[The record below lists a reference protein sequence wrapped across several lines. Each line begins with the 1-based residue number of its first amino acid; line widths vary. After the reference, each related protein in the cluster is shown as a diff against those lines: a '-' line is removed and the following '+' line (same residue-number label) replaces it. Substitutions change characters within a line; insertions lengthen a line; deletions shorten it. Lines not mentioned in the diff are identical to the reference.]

1 MKAIIFGAGGQDAF
15 FLNLLL
21 KKNQIQTILVS
32 TSNASIIGDVSDY
45 SFVCNL
51 VNLHKPDYIFHLAAS
66 SSTNHAF
73 LFKNNS
79 SISNGTIN
87 ILESVKVNSPSTKVF
102 LSGSAMQFENKGLPI
117 NEKTPFKA
125 SSHYS
130 VARIHSVYSARY
142 YREHFGLKIYVGYFF
157 NHDSELRSSM
167 HVNRKIIDELKLVS
181 FNKKNKIILGNPSVK
196 KEFNFAGDIVNAI
209 WQLINQENVF
219 EAVIGSGL
227 AYSLQDWINIVSE
240 ILNIK
245 KNSFTIEINSK
256 FKPEYDILVSDPKLI
271 KSIGWAPNLDI
282 NDLAKRMINLI

>member
-1 MKAIIFGAGGQDAF
+1 MKAIIFGSGGQDAY

-21 KKNQIQTILVS
+21 KKRDIQTILVS
-32 TSNASIIGDVSDY
+32 RRNAPIIGDVSDY
-45 SFVCNL
+45 SFVSNI
-51 VNLHKPDYIFHLAAS
+51 VSLHKPDYIFHLAAS
-66 SSTNHAF
+66 SSTSHAF
-73 LFKNNS
+73 LFSNND

-87 ILESVKVNSPSTKVF
+87 ILEAVKISSPYTKVF
-102 LSGSAMQFENKGLPI
+102 LSGSAMQFKNKGIPI
-117 NEKTPFKA
+117 NEKTPFEA

-142 YREHFGLKIYVGYFF
+142 YRDQFGLKIYVGYFF

-167 HVNRKIIDELKLVS
+167 HVNRKIIDDLKLVS
-181 FNKKNKIILGNPSVK
+181 SKKINRIILGNPSVK

-209 WQLINQENVF
+209 WQLVNQDSVF

-240 ILNIK
+240 ILILK

>member
-21 KKNQIQTILVS
+21 KEKKIQTILVS
-32 TSNASIIGDVSDY
+32 TSNAPIIGDVSEY
-45 SFVCNL
+45 QFVNDL
-51 VNLHKPDYIFHLAAS
+51 INQHKPDYIFHLAAS
-66 SSTNHAF
+66 SSTDHAF

-130 VARIHSVYSARY
+130 AARIHSVYFARY
-142 YREHFGLKIYVGYFF
+142 YREYFGLNIYVGYFF
-157 NHDSELRSSM
+157 NHDSELRSSK
-167 HVNRKIIDELKLVS
+167 HVNRKIIDELKLIS
-181 FNKKNKIILGNPSVK
+181 SNKKSKIVLGNPSVK

-209 WQLINQENVF
+209 WQLINQENIF

-227 AYSLQDWINIVSE
+227 AYSLLEWIEIVSKN
-240 ILNIK
+240 LNIK
-245 KNSFTIEINSK
+245 KNSFKIEINPK
-256 FKPEYDILVSDPKLI
+256 FKSEYNILVSDPKLI
-271 KSIGWAPNLDI
+271 KSIGWYPKLDI
-282 NDLAKRMINLI
+282 NTLAKRMIKLI

>member
-1 MKAIIFGAGGQDAF
+1 M
-15 FLNLLL
+15 
-21 KKNQIQTILVS
+21 
-32 TSNASIIGDVSDY
+32 
-45 SFVCNL
+45 
-51 VNLHKPDYIFHLAAS
+51 AAS

-87 ILESVKVNSPSTKVF
+87 ILESVKVNSPFTKVF

-117 NEKTPFKA
+117 NEKTPFEA

-142 YREHFGLKIYVGYFF
+142 YRDHFGLKIYVGYFF

-167 HVNRKIIDELKLVS
+167 HVNRKIIDELKLVLL
-181 FNKKNKIILGNPSVK
+181 NKKNKIILGNPSVK

-227 AYSLQDWINIVSE
+227 AYSLQDWIDIVSE
-240 ILNIK
+240 ILNIN